1 MAYTIEVT
9 YTTGDSFESDQ
20 VTNTIGLAWRS
31 LELAKA
37 ALKTIKEHY
46 DFYQEFDAC
55 YSNWKDTR
63 SEKAILKDVN
73 SRVWCRGKAEDK
85 YSMKAKAKMDDRR
98 WRNIPTGM
106 WCGYFETLH
115 SARVVLTEGSDDMT
129 INFD

>member
-9 YTTGDSFESDQ
+9 YSTGNSFGSEQ
-20 VTNTIGLAWRS
+20 VTDTIGLAWQS

-46 DFYQEFDAC
+46 GFYEEFDAC
-55 YSNWKDTR
+55 SSRWGDTR
-63 SEKAILKDVN
+63 SEKAILKDLN
-73 SRVWCRGKAEDK
+73 SKVWCREKAKDKYDMTAKAE
-85 YSMKAKAKMDDRR
+85 MDDGQ

-115 SARVVLTEGSDDMT
+115 SARIVLTEGSDDMMV
-129 INFD
+129 NFD